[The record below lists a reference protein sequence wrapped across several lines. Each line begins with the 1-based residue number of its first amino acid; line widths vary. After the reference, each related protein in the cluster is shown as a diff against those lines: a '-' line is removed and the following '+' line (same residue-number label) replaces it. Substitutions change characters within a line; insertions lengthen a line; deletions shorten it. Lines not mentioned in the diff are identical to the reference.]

1 MKKYSFK
8 KGYKQVP
15 AGKQGYIRKQIIT
28 ALGIT
33 QSAFYSRLR
42 GEVEPK
48 VSEYRIIEEIFLQN
62 GITDIWG
69 NSETE
74 IK

>member
-1 MKKYSFK
+1 MKKYSFW

-15 AGKQGYIRKQIIT
+15 AGKQGEVRKAIIAT
-28 ALGIT
+28 LGIA

-48 VSEYRIIEEIFLQN
+48 VSEYQAIESVFN
-62 GITDIWG
+62 HYGITDIWG
-69 NSETE
+69 D
-74 IK
+74 

>member
-1 MKKYSFK
+1 MKKYSFR
-8 KGYKQVP
+8 KGYNQVP
-15 AGKQGYIRKQIIT
+15 AGKQGEVRSAIIRS
-28 ALGIT
+28 LGIA

-48 VSEYRIIEEIFLQN
+48 VSEYRAIEAIFKKY

-69 NSETE
+69 E
-74 IK
+74 